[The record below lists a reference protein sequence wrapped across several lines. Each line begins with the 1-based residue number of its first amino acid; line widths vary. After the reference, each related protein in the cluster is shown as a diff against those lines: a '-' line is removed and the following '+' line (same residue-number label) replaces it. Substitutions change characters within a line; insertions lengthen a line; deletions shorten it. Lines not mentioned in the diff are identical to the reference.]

1 MTIKWT
7 ELNTEFFKTLDP
19 SLSDRSAESLVKLN
33 KIALKEEE
41 KIPMPWDDNLNRND
55 KITMNKQDLTM
66 AIDNLKE
73 LNWPMLSIV
82 SYIFEE
88 VIEIYM
94 EEKTREEVSKL
105 RIQAQALKDQVRK
118 AQHRSSL
125 SRQKAEKFKDD
136 YAKLRLEHEALQE
149 TCTRMHSKLDDLSA
163 ELQKKGSDNE

>member
-19 SLSDRSAESLVKLN
+19 GLSDKAAESLVKLN
-33 KIALKEEE
+33 KIVLREEE
-41 KIPMPWDDNLNRND
+41 KIPMPWDDNLDRND

-73 LNWPMLSIV
+73 LNWPMMSVARYL
-82 SYIFEE
+82 FEE

-94 EEKTREEVSKL
+94 
-105 RIQAQALKDQVRK
+105 
-118 AQHRSSL
+118 
-125 SRQKAEKFKDD
+125 
-136 YAKLRLEHEALQE
+136 
-149 TCTRMHSKLDDLSA
+149 SA